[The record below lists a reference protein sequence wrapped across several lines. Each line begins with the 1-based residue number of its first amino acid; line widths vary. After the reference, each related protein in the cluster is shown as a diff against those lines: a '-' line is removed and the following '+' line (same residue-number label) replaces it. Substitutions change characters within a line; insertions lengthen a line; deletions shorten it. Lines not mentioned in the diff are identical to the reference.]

1 MSAWLFV
8 KRLLMIA
15 SAIGSILLIRH
26 FGFRAAVS
34 FMIGTLWGCLLTMYI
49 LYKKTGMVEALFSIM
64 RGDKDDKEEEE

>member
-1 MSAWLFV
+1 
-8 KRLLMIA
+8 MIA

-26 FGFRAAVS
+26 FGFRAVVS